1 MTRAND
7 VLLLGLSESGKST
20 FVAALYGSIKSKTT
34 QCTLALN
41 VLDDEREYLEKLSRC
56 WASAKEIDRTS
67 TAVQVRLSLLD
78 KRNDPPSSFVLNIP
92 DMSGE
97 TFREQFESR
106 QWTLDFDESYAGA
119 ELVLLF
125 VHTERMDEPATLSDL
140 QHARTGLDNA
150 VPDGSSKAQPEKVKE
165 WQIKH
170 CRTQVQIVD
179 LLQFLARERPLGKPR
194 RLALIVSAWDL
205 LQGTPP
211 VSPRAWLKITMG
223 LLAQYIEANP
233 AQYEV
238 EVFGVSA
245 QGFDYEKDNAIA
257 RLAEVTKPA
266 ERVRVTRGSS
276 TDERRDI
283 TEPIQWLLDPA
294 RIQ

>member
-1 MTRAND
+1 MTEANN
-7 VLLLGLSESGKST
+7 VLLLGLSKTGKST
-20 FVAALYGSIKSKTT
+20 FVAALYGSIKSTTT

-41 VLDDEREYLEKLSRC
+41 VLNDEREYLEKLSRR
-56 WASAKEIDRTS
+56 WARAQEIDRTS
-67 TAVQVRLSLLD
+67 TAVQFRLSLLD
-78 KRNDPPSSFVLNIP
+78 KRNDPPSSFVLSIP

-106 QWTLDFDESYAGA
+106 QWTSDFEETYAGA

-125 VHTERMDEPATLSDL
+125 VHTERMEEPATLSDL
-140 QHARTGLDNA
+140 QHARTGLDDA
-150 VPDGSSKAQPEKVKE
+150 VSGGSSKAHTEKVKE
-165 WQIKH
+165 WQIKN

-179 LLQFLARERPLGKPR
+179 LLQFLAQARPLAKPR

-205 LQGTPP
+205 LQRTPS
-211 VSPRAWLKITMG
+211 VSPRVWLEMTMG
-223 LLAQYIEANP
+223 LLGQYIKANP
-233 AQYEV
+233 TQYEV

-245 QGFDYEKDNAIA
+245 QGFDYKKDNAVEW
-257 RLAEVTKPA
+257 LAEVIKSA

-276 TDERRDI
+276 TDEKHDI

-294 RIQ
+294 RIE